1 MMLRVTTLE
10 LFKLD
15 CWNATRGMNSVLL
28 EIKAFLAKWARL
40 DLNSERNDLNKYP
53 EGAYLDIENDLL
65 R

>member
-1 MMLRVTTLE
+1 ME